1 MKGYSSREVARM
13 LDLSVGQVRSYARAG
28 FIHPAR
34 DPRGAYRFRFQELVL
49 LRAAKGLTAAR
60 IPSRRIARA
69 LRKLKERLPTGRA
82 LTELRISA
90 VGDSVVVRD
99 GRTLWDQVSGQT
111 CFDFDVS
118 DLAERVAPLARR
130 AAREAFES
138 DANLVAD
145 DWFEMGRE
153 LEAAEPG
160 LARQA
165 YERAVEM
172 DPAHGDAHL
181 NLGRLLHEAGLL
193 GEAEAHYRL
202 VLAARPA
209 DPTALFNL
217 GVSLEDLGRPE
228 EAIRAYQDAASCDPD
243 YADAYYNLARLY
255 EKRGN
260 AARALHHLNK
270 YRRLTGR

>member
-1 MKGYSSREVARM
+1 MKGYTSREVARM

-28 FIHPAR
+28 FIHPER
-34 DPRGAYRFRFQELVL
+34 GPRGDYRFRFQELVL
-49 LRAAKGLTAAR
+49 LRAAKGLAAAR

-69 LRKLKERLPTGRA
+69 LKKLRERLPSGRA
-82 LTELRISA
+82 LTELRIAA

-99 GRTLWDQVSGQT
+99 GRTLWDPVSGQT

-118 DLAERVAPLARR
+118 DLAERVAPLARQ

-138 DANLVAD
+138 DEELTAD

-153 LEAAEPG
+153 LEAAEPEV
-160 LARQA
+160 ARQA
-165 YERAVEM
+165 YERAVQM
-172 DPAHGDAHL
+172 DPGHGDAHL

-202 VLAARPA
+202 TLAIRPTDA
-209 DPTALFNL
+209 TALFNL

-228 EAIRAYQDAASCDPD
+228 EAIRAYQDASRSDPE

-260 AARALHHLNK
+260 AARALQHLNK
-270 YRRLTGR
+270 YRRLTDR